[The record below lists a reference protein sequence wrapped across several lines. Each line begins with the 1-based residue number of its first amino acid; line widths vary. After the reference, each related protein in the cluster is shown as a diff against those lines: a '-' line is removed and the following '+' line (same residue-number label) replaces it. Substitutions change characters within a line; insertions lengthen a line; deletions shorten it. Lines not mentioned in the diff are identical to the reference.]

1 MLVAELPDSDAGG
14 DTAVKI
20 EDVDYLY
27 LSMPEV
33 RDIGDGSQ
41 DTLLVRVRADGL
53 TGWGEC
59 EASPVVSIAN
69 WATP

>member
-1 MLVAELPDSDAGG
+1 M
-14 DTAVKI
+14 KI